1 MKKGIL
7 GRIFTKKKTKTE
19 GITGAPGT
27 PGEKGISNEVLTNNK
42 KKTMKEVKGIL
53 TPGIEAKIAS
63 WLDDQ
68 IKLNGILE
76 TVDGLAFKLVISQLD
91 NNLGEKIPEP
101 YKTEIREIIT
111 AILEDQDYENA
122 ITNAF
127 DFVNEQIDIPY
138 LDDETEDLLFK
149 GLISIVLS
157 IVAKINTKKV

>member
-19 GITGAPGT
+19 GITET
-27 PGEKGISNEVLTNNK
+27 PGENGILNKVLTNNK
-42 KKTMKEVKGIL
+42 TKKMKNVKGIL
-53 TPGIEAKIAS
+53 TPEIEAKIAS

-101 YKTEIREIIT
+101 YKTEIREIVLLV
-111 AILEDQDYENA
+111 LEDKDYENA
-122 ITNAF
+122 ITRAF
-127 DFVNEQIDIPY
+127 DFINEKIDIPD